1 MVMRLHAFILQ
12 MYLTILCFSLRII
25 IDYSMVNVLK
35 FTGVMVAFQS
45 ASYNVTESN
54 SYVEVGVVKQGLSDV
69 NVTVLLR
76 NEDRTAR
83 GKCKVLDCQKLA
95 VFTSQGRE
103 SV

>member
-1 MVMRLHAFILQ
+1 MVMRLHAYILQ

-35 FTGVMVAFQS
+35 FTGVMVGFQS

-54 SYVEVGVVKQGLSDV
+54 SYVEVGVVKQGLGDV

-76 NEDRTAR
+76 TEDRTAR
-83 GKCKVLDCQKLA
+83 GECKVLDCQ
-95 VFTSQGRE
+95 
-103 SV
+103 